1 MRIKNNNKSLKWFLC
16 SVTILFLTA
25 CDTSPGAVTDR
36 QLAEQATTDRAA
48 IKQLYATWLIAV
60 EEGDRQQY
68 VDLLDENITMIPPGA
83 GDIMGRERYANF
95 LIPVFENAEYKVKPV
110 GDIDIQILGDI
121 ALVRYDYTIDITMKT
136 GIANITDSAAALDKP
151 VNSSKYH
158 DVLLRQIDGG
168 WKVLRH
174 MWNEAPNVE

>member
-25 CDTSPGAVTDR
+25 CDTSPGAITDR

-83 GDIMGRERYANF
+83 GDIFSRESYANF
-95 LIPVFENAEYKVKPV
+95 LIPVFENAEYKVEPV
-110 GDIDIQILGDI
+110 GDIDIQILGDV
-121 ALVRYDYTIDITMKT
+121 ALARYDYTIYVTMKT
-136 GIANITDSAAALDKP
+136 GITNITDSAAALDKL
-151 VNSSKYH
+151 VNRSKYH
-158 DVLLRQIDGG
+158 DVLVRQAGGG

-174 MWNEAPNVE
+174 MWNEASKVE